1 MSITQDRPRY
11 RALLLT
17 LWEERSQDRDAAP
30 VWRFRLENP
39 RTGQCRGFADLAAL
53 VEALKEEMASYDEK

>member
-1 MSITQDRPRY
+1 
-11 RALLLT
+11 
-17 LWEERSQDRDAAP
+17 